1 MTGPRKHKVG
11 PHEMMVNK
19 VQPTSAGL
27 MPQYAL
33 CTPDQWGLRHSDAD
47 PQRRGQLLYP
57 VARDY
62 AKAIQHVLV
71 NQVQWGNAFFGP
83 SGAVPSLKLQW
94 PLDTDS
100 TQQLFLLIRPVITT
114 ALTDPAAG
122 FGIPAAAVPVN
133 MGLAVPSTG
142 SAGQQGV
149 FKPNDW
155 SLILNAEQLAPMFRI
170 EAVADMNS
178 GSRPAQLG
186 PLKVFADTLYHEAR
200 HCQQWFWMYALV
212 QQHPDNFETLPN
224 IARWPDAVS
233 GGDPEPGRSRF
244 KQARD
249 IIALAASQAIPTDPT
264 ALASLK
270 RMAIGEYV
278 YTLNIWRHATPPY
291 VPAYL
296 ANVSTLEAEF
306 QRARALAKD
315 LLQNVGMGGT
325 PIDIDA
331 MVAEPSRCYCDYT
344 ARPWEN
350 DAFVCGDMASAY
362 WDAELGLAL
371 KTYPADQC
379 SHAYELAD
387 RARKLESRMSGAGGS
402 EGGQ

>member
-11 PHEMMVNK
+11 PHEMQVNK
-19 VQPTSAGL
+19 VQPTSAGV

-33 CTPDQWGLRHSDAD
+33 CTPDQWGLRHSDVD

-62 AKAIQHVLV
+62 AKAIQRVLV

-83 SGAVPSLKLQW
+83 EGVGPTLKLQW
-94 PLDTDS
+94 PLNVDS
-100 TQQLFLLIRPVITT
+100 TQQLFLLVRPAITT

-122 FGIPAAAVPVN
+122 YGIPAAAVPVN
-133 MGLAVPSTG
+133 MGLAVPSAG
-142 SAGQQGV
+142 GAGQQGV

-170 EAVADMNS
+170 EAVADANS
-178 GSRPAQLG
+178 GNRPAQLG

-212 QQHPDNFETLPN
+212 QQHPDNFEMLPK

-233 GGDPEPGRSRF
+233 GGNPEPGRSRF
-244 KQARD
+244 QQARD
-249 IIALAASQAIPTDPT
+249 VVALAASQEIPSDPA

-278 YTLNIWRHATPPY
+278 YTLNVWRHATVPY

-296 ANVSTLEAEF
+296 ADVAGLENEF
-306 QRARALAKD
+306 QGARKLATD
-315 LLQNVGMGGT
+315 LLQRVGIGGT
-325 PIDIDA
+325 SIDVDA

-387 RARKLESRMSGAGGS
+387 RARKLESLLSSTGGS